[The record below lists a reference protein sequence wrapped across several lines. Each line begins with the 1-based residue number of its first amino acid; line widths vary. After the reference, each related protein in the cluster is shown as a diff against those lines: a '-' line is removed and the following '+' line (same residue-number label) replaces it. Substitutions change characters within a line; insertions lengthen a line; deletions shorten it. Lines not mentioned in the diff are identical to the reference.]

1 MSITTKIVVLHI
13 NIRQLELFRY
23 SNSKSLQSLS
33 ICQIIF
39 RNRPR
44 DWEKSNFTQ
53 NYSIERKQNASKKVN
68 QSIILSKQV
77 KQLDFRNDKTFC
89 KEIENIQNQ
98 IASKLKQKCK
108 EQRRIHPTFVRS
120 KQCNPIFPFL
130 ILICFFI

>member
-13 NIRQLELFRY
+13 NLRQLELFRY

-39 RNRPR
+39 RHRPR
-44 DWEKSNFTQ
+44 DLEKSNFTQ

-77 KQLDFRNDKTFC
+77 KQLDFRNDETFC

-98 IASKLKQKCK
+98 IASKLKQ
-108 EQRRIHPTFVRS
+108 TF
-120 KQCNPIFPFL
+120 KIK
-130 ILICFFI
+130 